1 METTFSM
8 FSPPS
13 SRVMQR
19 SLTLPPAPKSPVA
32 LTEKYRPRCLDD
44 IVGQGFAVH
53 RLQSFLEF
61 PHSAAFVFSGATGTG
76 KTSAA
81 MALANELGVDYDWG
95 FRHIKSGELDVE
107 EVRAALNQLRFACP
121 CGSGWKLIIA
131 DEADM
136 MHKKS
141 VGLWLSALEDLPDK
155 SIVIFTTN
163 HPDDFERR
171 FLDRCE
177 HIEFESNASTLWQ
190 DAQLLLT
197 RLWEAER
204 LHGCVPN
211 IERFSKEI
219 VDSGTLSFRRVVRAV
234 ETEMRRQQ
242 SRPQGQQSRQGRG
255 EVASGPQATQGG
267 RMPHATLTVEQFR
280 EIKAGMSGQQAAV
293 ATAPVVMM

>member
-1 METTFSM
+1 MSETTFSM
-8 FSPPS
+8 FTPP
-13 SRVMQR
+13 RDRTMQR
-19 SLTLPPAPKSPVA
+19 GLSLAPRPPGPVA
-32 LTEKYRPRCLDD
+32 LTEKHRPRCLDD

-131 DEADM
+131 DEADL

-141 VGLWLSALEDLPDK
+141 VALWLSGLESLPEK
-155 SIVIFTTN
+155 SIIIFTTN
-163 HPDDFERR
+163 HPENFENR

-177 HIEFESNASTLWQ
+177 HIEFESNARTLWQ
-190 DAQLLLT
+190 DAQLLLA
-197 RLWEAER
+197 RLWTAEG
-204 LHGCVPN
+204 LHGCPPSVEKFWN
-211 IERFSKEI
+211 DI
-219 VDSGTLSFRRVVRAV
+219 VDEGTLSFRRVVRAV

-242 SRPQGQQSRQGRG
+242 TTRSGRSPHSGQQSG
-255 EVASGPQATQGG
+255 GPQAGQY
-267 RMPHATLTVEQFR
+267 R
-280 EIKAGMSGQQAAV
+280 EIKAGIAGGPQAE
-293 ATAPVVMM
+293 PVVMM